1 MFKPTFHI
9 ATMTLLLSLGVLGTA
24 QAQQAVSAESK
35 LYIVQECQQ
44 MAKGGRCSLAL
55 FQAGA
60 GSPAPQN
67 VQTTCAPG
75 WVVHFK
81 AEQGSVEKGGIN
93 RGASVVCGYQ
103 DAQSALRAAIK
114 ACDESAF
121 GICSSANNVTVHWG
135 QWSANAPGF
144 QQPGAGQSIAVS
156 QLPGAVSCS
165 SAIPLQET
173 AQCPPAAA
181 VQLRQAGVR

>member
-9 ATMTLLLSLGVLGTA
+9 ATMTLLLSLGALGTV
-24 QAQQAVSAESK
+24 QAQQTVPTESK
-35 LYIVQECQQ
+35 LYVVQECQP

-60 GSPAPQN
+60 SSPAPQN

-75 WVVHFK
+75 WVVHFI
-81 AEQGSVEKGGIN
+81 AEKGSVEKGGIN

-103 DAQSALRAAIK
+103 DAQSALRAAIQ

-121 GICSSANNVTVHWG
+121 GICSSANNITAHWG
-135 QWSANAPGF
+135 QWSASAAGIP
-144 QQPGAGQSIAVS
+144 QSGAGQSISVS
-156 QLPGAVSCS
+156 QLPGALSCS

-173 AQCPPAAA
+173 AQCPPVAA